1 MEREVSISDD
11 ERARFIRALDDGPD
25 IIKPLSL
32 VMMLASL
39 RIGEALA
46 LKWENID
53 FEKGALFVEQGLT
66 EDVEFDNDL
75 NIIGRK
81 NIISSTKTT
90 CSKRAIKMPQLV
102 IDALLQW
109 RKIQWCKEQV
119 KGKTLTKSTNLVFCN
134 DDGSIRT
141 YDATR

>member
-1 MEREVSISDD
+1 MDSKGQHKNNENYKAIPVA

-75 NIIGRK
+75 NIVSRK
-81 NIISSTKTT
+81 NIISSTKT
-90 CSKRAIKMPQLV
+90 
-102 IDALLQW
+102 
-109 RKIQWCKEQV
+109 CKE
-119 KGKTLTKSTNLVFCN
+119 KKERDCKYLANSMMYLIFML
-134 DDGSIRT
+134 
-141 YDATR
+141 Y

>member
-1 MEREVSISDD
+1 
-11 ERARFIRALDDGPD
+11 
-25 IIKPLSL
+25 
-32 VMMLASL
+32 MLASL

-81 NIISSTKTT
+81 NIISSTKT
-90 CSKRAIKMPQLV
+90 
-102 IDALLQW
+102 
-109 RKIQWCKEQV
+109 CKE
-119 KGKTLTKSTNLVFCN
+119 KKERDCKYLANSMRYLIFML
-134 DDGSIRT
+134 
-141 YDATR
+141 Y

>member
-1 MEREVSISDD
+1 
-11 ERARFIRALDDGPD
+11 
-25 IIKPLSL
+25 
-32 VMMLASL
+32 MLASL

-75 NIIGRK
+75 NIVGRK

-109 RKIQWCKEQV
+109 
-119 KGKTLTKSTNLVFCN
+119 
-134 DDGSIRT
+134 
-141 YDATR
+141 